1 MPNRK
6 QIIIISVLGLLA
18 LMLGYRTGPLFKS
31 TGERAEAGGPI
42 ASIKLPLEEK
52 DIIGT
57 YDALRWHNN
66 SGSPI
71 RQHVPYRMVFL
82 DKGVWEYHMQ
92 VGDQKDLKWSIVDNE
107 VHIVWNWQL
116 VYVFKI
122 YPDNSITHIADIRD
136 GKRTDRAEGTQ
147 PTYKKIN
154 QPQAARSLTLEEK
167 KIVGAYEGKFGIN
180 PNDTNPNPTR
190 YVFLDNG
197 VWEWYENGRKR
208 TERKWTISNG
218 EIHVVTLPE
227 YAWVHRMNLDNS
239 ITWIATIGAGK
250 RNERPKEYQL
260 TFKKIK

>member
-18 LMLGYRTGPLFKS
+18 LMLGYWTGPLFKS

-92 VGDQKDLKWSIVDNE
+92 VGVQNLKWSIVDNE
-107 VHIVWNWQL
+107 VHIAWRSDNL
-116 VYVFKI
+116 VMVYKI
-122 YPDNSITHIADIRD
+122 YPDKSITHIADIRD

-147 PTYKKIN
+147 PTYKKI
-154 QPQAARSLTLEEK
+154 K
-167 KIVGAYEGKFGIN
+167 
-180 PNDTNPNPTR
+180 
-190 YVFLDNG
+190 
-197 VWEWYENGRKR
+197 
-208 TERKWTISNG
+208 
-218 EIHVVTLPE
+218 
-227 YAWVHRMNLDNS
+227 
-239 ITWIATIGAGK
+239 
-250 RNERPKEYQL
+250 
-260 TFKKIK
+260 